1 MRRALS
7 NAGSQV
13 RLLDADPDLA
23 DAVDGERRAEALER
37 SPVGTLNLGS
47 GDWREAEQFG
57 GDDVALYV
65 ISGFLSRRVEIGDGS
80 SVELLGPGQV
90 LRPALSGGEDAVSG
104 RVGWQILSPAWL
116 AVLDLPFWQTMA
128 PYPRVSLG
136 LLDRVVWRSRSLSI
150 QLAIAGSG
158 NLPERILGLLWH
170 FAGSY
175 GRVAKRG
182 VILPVNL
189 SHEILAQMVA
199 ATRPPVSLAVKQLE
213 REGLISRGENRGF
226 VLHGPPRPATEEAP
240 PMAGLGL

>member
-7 NAGSQV
+7 DVGSQV

-116 AVLDLPFWQTMA
+116 AVLDLPFWETMA
-128 PYPRVSLG
+128 PYPRVALG

-158 NLPERILGLLWH
+158 NLCERILGLLWH
-170 FAGSY
+170 LAGSY
-175 GRVAKRG
+175 GRVARGG

-213 REGLISRGENRGF
+213 REGLISRGEGRGF
-226 VLHGPPRPATEEAP
+226 VLHGPTRPATEGAR
-240 PMAGLGL
+240 PMAALGL